1 MISSTV
7 TAFTVIYTLEA
18 FVIIVGNTFTI
29 IVFWTQRSRLKRT
42 YSILINL
49 AVSDLLVGIAEPI
62 VLGTAK
68 IAKMTAISGKEK
80 SFTNPSSAFQVLA
93 SSTSVL
99 FLALISLERVYSVL
113 RPVHHR
119 ATRTRSY
126 IFVITVVWGLGFCF
140 FGLSVLSLYHT
151 KLERKYV
158 TLTIHAC
165 LFIALL
171 AICGS
176 YLQIRRK
183 WRSNVIPG
191 EEIHAR
197 QRAERNLRLSRTVF
211 VVIAVSL
218 VFWLP
223 ATIVYTAKDFCRPPC
238 LRPIAVWLV
247 NVLHLANS
255 MVNPIVYSFRM
266 AIFKD
271 ALKKLSR
278 RCQRYSVCIEPIQV
292 TDRS

>member
-1 MISSTV
+1 MYNPYDTVFLTDHRKSQEMFSSTV
-7 TAFTVIYTLEA
+7 TAFLIVIYTLEA

-68 IAKMTAISGKEK
+68 IAKMTAIPGKEK

-113 RPVHHR
+113 WPVHHR

-151 KLERKYV
+151 KIERKYV
-158 TLTIHAC
+158 ILTIHAC

-197 QRAERNLRLSRTVF
+197 QTTVKNSFHSYRCVTGVLVASDYCVHCQTILPPTMCWTDCNVACKCSSSGKFYGQSDRLQ
-211 VVIAVSL
+211 L
-218 VFWLP
+218 
-223 ATIVYTAKDFCRPPC
+223 
-238 LRPIAVWLV
+238 
-247 NVLHLANS
+247 
-255 MVNPIVYSFRM
+255 
-266 AIFKD
+266 
-271 ALKKLSR
+271 
-278 RCQRYSVCIEPIQV
+278 
-292 TDRS
+292 